1 MSGGSMD
8 YLYCRVMD
16 ATFQTDT
23 PERKAFRKHLMLVAK
38 ALKSIEWN
46 DSGDGDDDEVA
57 NIMAC
62 ISQADVLKAA
72 IEDAHKVQGEL
83 DRILERVQRLDKKA
97 GDK

>member
-16 ATFQTDT
+16 ATFHTDT
-23 PERKAFRKHLMLVAK
+23 PERKAFRKHLFLVAK

-46 DSGDGDDDEVA
+46 DSGDGDDDEVS

-62 ISQADVLKAA
+62 ISHADVLQAV
-72 IEDAHKVQGEL
+72 IEEARRVQGEL
-83 DRILERVQRLDKKA
+83 DRILEHVRGLDKRM